1 MEAKLKESILRRVA
15 DYPGHTSIYYQ
26 DLTTGEHWGYNEL
39 EPMGAASVIKLTVM
53 AELFRQLEAGL
64 VRRDQK
70 ITVRDEDRV
79 PICGVLTLM
88 HTGLEVTPIDL
99 CWLMI
104 TISDNMATNLLIDL
118 LGLDNIQANNRR
130 LGLEGVALNRKL
142 FETREAFCGKR
153 NTVSARADLE
163 ASAGERK
170 RQRRDAGD
178 AAGPAVHQQN
188 AAAAGRG
195 RDRPQDRRGRGHHP
209 RCGHRSGETSLPG
222 VLLQLEAGAG
232 HGGTAEHPDRRDHPG
247 ALRCQWRRA
256 GADLR
261 KGRELYGLC
270 R

>member
-26 DLTTGEHWGYNEL
+26 DLTTGEHWGHNEL

-118 LGLDNIQANNRR
+118 LGLENIQENNRR
-130 LGLEGVALNRKL
+130 LGLEGVVLNRKL

-153 NTVSARADLE
+153 NTVSARGVARLLE
-163 ASAGERK
+163 LIWK
-170 RQRRDAGD
+170 RQLVSEGA
-178 AAGPAVHQQN
+178 
-188 AAAAGRG
+188 
-195 RDRPQDRRGRGHHP
+195 
-209 RCGHRSGETSLPG
+209 SGEMLEMLLAQQCTNKMPLLLAEGETAHKTGEDEGITHDVGIVLAKNPCLVCFCNWKLEPG
-222 VLLQLEAGAG
+222 TEGRLNIQIGEITRALYDANGGAPER
-232 HGGTAEHPDRRDHPG
+232 T
-247 ALRCQWRRA
+247 
-256 GADLR
+256 
-261 KGRELYGLC
+261 
-270 R
+270 

>member
-26 DLTTGEHWGYNEL
+26 DLTTGEHWGCNEL

-70 ITVRDEDRV
+70 IAVRDEDRV

-118 LGLDNIQANNRR
+118 LGLENIQENNRR

-142 FETREAFCGKR
+142 FETREAFRGKR
-153 NTVSARADLE
+153 NTVSARGIARLLE
-163 ASAGERK
+163 MIWK
-170 RQRRDAGD
+170 RQLVSESA
-178 AAGPAVHQQN
+178 
-188 AAAAGRG
+188 
-195 RDRPQDRRGRGHHP
+195 
-209 RCGHRSGETSLPG
+209 SGEMLEMLLAQQCTNKMPLLLAEGETAHKTGEDEGITHDVGIVLAKNPFLVCFCNWKLEPG
-222 VLLQLEAGAG
+222 TEGRMNIQIGEITRALYDANGGAPER
-232 HGGTAEHPDRRDHPG
+232 T
-247 ALRCQWRRA
+247 
-256 GADLR
+256 
-261 KGRELYGLC
+261 
-270 R
+270 

>member
-88 HTGLEVTPIDL
+88 HTGLEVTPVDL

-118 LGLDNIQANNRR
+118 LGLENIQENNRR

-142 FETREAFCGKR
+142 FETRETFRGKR
-153 NTVSARADLE
+153 NTVSARGVARLLE
-163 ASAGERK
+163 MLLA
-170 RQRRDAGD
+170 
-178 AAGPAVHQQN
+178 QQCTN
-188 AAAAGRG
+188 KMPLLLAE
-195 RDRPQDRRGRGHHP
+195 
-209 RCGHRSGETSLPG
+209 GETAHKTGEDEGITHDVGIVLAKNPFLVCFCNWKLEPG
-222 VLLQLEAGAG
+222 TEGRLNIQIGEITRALYDANGGAPER
-232 HGGTAEHPDRRDHPG
+232 T
-247 ALRCQWRRA
+247 
-256 GADLR
+256 
-261 KGRELYGLC
+261 
-270 R
+270 

>member
-26 DLTTGEHWGYNEL
+26 DLTTGEHWGHNEL

-153 NTVSARADLE
+153 NTVSARGVARLLE
-163 ASAGERK
+163 LIWKRQLVSEGASGEMLEMLLAQQCTNKMPLLLAEGETAHKTGEDEGITHDVGIVLAKTPSWCASATGSWSRA
-170 RQRRDAGD
+170 RRDG
-178 AAGPAVHQQN
+178 
-188 AAAAGRG
+188 
-195 RDRPQDRRGRGHHP
+195 
-209 RCGHRSGETSLPG
+209 
-222 VLLQLEAGAG
+222 
-232 HGGTAEHPDRRDHPG
+232 
-247 ALRCQWRRA
+247 
-256 GADLR
+256 
-261 KGRELYGLC
+261 
-270 R
+270 